1 MIAPRAL
8 VAGAA
13 TVLLTAV
20 EIGAAGADD
29 EEAATWRFWPLG
41 EVSRDRSLSPS
52 LSIRALPGSG
62 SLAAHHVL
70 AVICSRDTEPCSPR
84 IR

>member
-20 EIGAAGADD
+20 EVGAAGADD

-41 EVSRDRSLSPS
+41 EFQETAASRPS